1 MTFFTPTASSEVF
14 AGAGLSGIGWS
25 MVFKI
30 DAIAKLLH
38 CDRWVNR
45 EGILAWVN
53 ANKVVTLLS
62 TELFNFGIHGVESPS
77 GVTFALGSTVVNIAM
92 IFVVIPLRQLFHR
105 EA

>member
-25 MVFKI
+25 MIFKI

-38 CDRWVNR
+38 CDHWVNR
-45 EGILAWVN
+45 ESILAWVN

-92 IFVVIPLRQLFHR
+92 IFVVIPIRQLFHR

>member
-14 AGAGLSGIGWS
+14 AGVGLSGIGWS

-30 DAIAKLLH
+30 DAIANLLH
-38 CDRWVNR
+38 CQRWVNR
-45 EGILAWVN
+45 ESVLAWIN
-53 ANKVVTLLS
+53 SNKVLTLLF